1 MSSNLQN
8 PEDNHHD
15 EHPTQQVGLDGPRL
29 KDGTPMNRGSFSIP
43 RSHKIPA
50 TKENQQQEKQD
61 SDLQECLYTI
71 QDMQEM
77 EEQIYLS
84 AQKNAREA
92 LDKAVQQAVAITVAK
107 VEELKKENL
116 ILKKV
121 IMGAIQYED
130 NFGQQGKDAFL
141 EDV

>member
-1 MSSNLQN
+1 MSNNLQN
-8 PEDNHHD
+8 LRGQLQNLEDNHH
-15 EHPTQQVGLDGPRL
+15 GGPRL

-61 SDLQECLYTI
+61 SELQECLYTI
-71 QDMQEM
+71 QDMHKM

-121 IMGAIQYED
+121 IMAAIQDED
-130 NFGQQGKDAFL
+130 NSGQQGKEAFL

>member
-1 MSSNLQN
+1 MSNNLQNLRGQLQN
-8 PEDNHHD
+8 PEDNHH
-15 EHPTQQVGLDGPRL
+15 DGPRL

-121 IMGAIQYED
+121 IMAAIQDED
-130 NFGQQGKDAFL
+130 NSGQQGKEAFL

>member
-1 MSSNLQN
+1 
-8 PEDNHHD
+8 
-15 EHPTQQVGLDGPRL
+15 
-29 KDGTPMNRGSFSIP
+29 MNRGSFSIP

-61 SDLQECLYTI
+61 SELQECLYTI
-71 QDMQEM
+71 QDMHKM

-116 ILKKV
+116 ILKKI
-121 IMGAIQYED
+121 IMAAIQETE
-130 NFGQQGKDAFL
+130 NFDQQGCLVSLEDESL

>member
-8 PEDNHHD
+8 PEDNHH
-15 EHPTQQVGLDGPRL
+15 HDGPRL